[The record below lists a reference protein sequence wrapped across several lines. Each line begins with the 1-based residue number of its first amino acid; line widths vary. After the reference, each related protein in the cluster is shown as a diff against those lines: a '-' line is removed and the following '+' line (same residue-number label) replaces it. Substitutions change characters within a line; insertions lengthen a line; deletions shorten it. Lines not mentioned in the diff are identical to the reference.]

1 MKDREPL
8 IVGGLVTLMLL
19 LWAGFLFHHS
29 PTFASSP
36 LGVALGSVGAFL
48 MLFPLFYMVI
58 KRVKPLKKVVTRRV
72 PMRTLLAWH
81 VYAGVFG
88 PILALLHTGHKF
100 HSPLGVALTGLML
113 VVVLSGFVGRYL
125 LKQVNREKSA
135 ESANL
140 TKLNAAYAT
149 TLRDLRNEPGE
160 ARLLRPFAGV
170 VRRLGAGIFLRPEA
184 DPAGPL
190 PASLRAISLAESI
203 ADTEY
208 AIRTHEFFKAAFGKW
223 LKLHIWISFLLYGLL
238 ALHVWAAFHYAFAW
252 R

>member
-8 IVGGLVTLMLL
+8 IVGGLVALMLL
-19 LWAGFLFHHS
+19 LWGGFLFHHS
-29 PTFASSP
+29 PSFASSS
-36 LGVALGSVGAFL
+36 LGITLGSVGTFL

-58 KRVKPLKKVVTRRV
+58 KRIKPLKKVITRRV

-100 HSPLGVALTGLML
+100 HSPLGVALTGTML

-125 LKQVNREKSA
+125 LKQVGREKSA

-140 TKLNAAYAT
+140 KQLNAAYAE
-149 TLRDLRNEPGE
+149 TLSDLQNEPAE
-160 ARLLRPFAGV
+160 ARLLRPFAGFLP
-170 VRRLGAGIFLRPEA
+170 RLGARAFLRPE
-184 DPAGPL
+184 PEPSGPL
-190 PASLRAISLAESI
+190 PASVRAIELAESI

-208 AIRTHEFFKAAFGKW
+208 AIRTHEFFKAAFSKW

-238 ALHVWAAFHYAFAW
+238 ALHIWAAFHYAFAW